1 MADWQALSEL
11 TRGGPIV
18 VERVRMT
25 KTGVR
30 IEGDFD
36 LPPLALLAAE
46 DQVFVSAFVRC
57 HGSIKEMEKVF
68 GVSYPTI
75 KNRLNRIGA
84 ALPAAEV
91 NAAPLSTSALLT
103 KLERGE
109 MSVDEVLSE
118 LKVRP

>member
-1 MADWQALSEL
+1 MADWQALSAL
-11 TRGGPIV
+11 THGEAIS

-30 IEGDFD
+30 IEGAFD

-75 KNRLNRIGA
+75 KNRLNRIAA

-91 NAAPLSTSALLT
+91 NTAPLSTSALLT

-109 MSVDEVLSE
+109 MSVHEVLSE